1 MAGNKLALNAFLFVC
16 GLPRLLLR
24 QKILKLFLRQME
36 TIPGI
41 RRDDRRGGLMSI
53 KIGNGKSFDEPDT
66 FHIECA
72 CRKRVAF
79 VAPLE
84 TVTGRHSSA
93 HLK

>member
-1 MAGNKLALNAFLFVC
+1 MALGVRSLNAFLVVC

-41 RRDDRRGGLMSI
+41 RRDDRSRGLISV
-53 KIGNGKSFDEPDT
+53 KVGNGESFDEADA
-66 FHIECA
+66 FHVERSGQKI
-72 CRKRVAF
+72 VTF

-84 TVTGRHSSA
+84 TVHRP
-93 HLK
+93 